1 MSTLVLRLTITGR
14 VQGVGY
20 RVWLRDR
27 ADDAD
32 IAGWVHNNHHGAV
45 EALLAGPADAVHSLV
60 ELCRKGPRGAQV
72 SGIES
77 VVSSEPVPT
86 GFRILDDRY

>member
-32 IAGWVHNNHHGAV
+32 VAGWVHNSGSGV
-45 EALLAGPADAVHSLV
+45 EALLAGPADAVHALV
-60 ELCRKGPRGAQV
+60 ELCRNGPRGAQV

-77 VVSSEPVPT
+77 VVSSEPVPA

>member
-27 ADDAD
+27 AREAG
-32 IAGWVHNNHHGAV
+32 IAGWVINNEDGSV
-45 EALLAGPADAVHSLV
+45 EALLAGPADAVHALV
-60 ELCRKGPRGAQV
+60 EQCRIGPRGAQV
-72 SGIES
+72 TGITS
-77 VVSSEPVPT
+77 VVSSEAAPA
-86 GFRILDDRY
+86 GFRILGDR